1 LIGTLAINIELKEKY
16 DFIKSKFVIYILF
29 LILSVGIPRGGS
41 YKYFANNFGYY
52 ALTINYEEDEFI
64 KNEDGYGVLAQNNK
78 CYDKFN
84 CTIIQFRE
92 KANVNLEKFLG
103 DYYIFTE

>member
-1 LIGTLAINIELKEKY
+1 M
-16 DFIKSKFVIYILF
+16 IYILF
-29 LILSVGIPRGGS
+29 FDSISGNTERRF

-92 KANVNLEKFLG
+92 KANVNLEKFLEIIIFSLSKFFIHHLIQ
-103 DYYIFTE
+103 YI